1 MKQSMLKYFISIL
14 VLLVTISVT
23 AQKETATD
31 TLKSKDKYG
40 LRIGID
46 ISKPI
51 ISIFNDKIK
60 GFEILGDFRIK
71 KNVYA
76 AIELGTY
83 DRDTQEYFFSFNTK
97 GSYIKIGG
105 NYNLYENWPNMNNEI
120 FVGLRYG
127 LSNISQTLKSYTP
140 NIDGTYFEENT
151 ITPNQKF
158 DNLSAQWAEIVIGLK
173 VETLDNVYLGASIGL
188 KKLVDE
194 KEPTDFKNLYIPGF
208 ERVFS
213 NDTGFSFNYS
223 ISYLIP
229 IYKKNK

>member
-23 AQKETATD
+23 AQEETATD

-40 LRIGID
+40 LRLGID

-71 KNVYA
+71 RNVYA

-127 LSNISQTLKSYTP
+127 LSSFSQTLKSYTP

-173 VETLDNVYLGASIGL
+173 VETLDNVYLGVSIGL

-194 KEPTDFKNLYIPGF
+194 KEPTSFKNLYIPGF

>member
-23 AQKETATD
+23 AQEETATD
-31 TLKSKDKYG
+31 TIKSKDKYG
-40 LRIGID
+40 LRLGID

-60 GFEILGDFRIK
+60 GFEVLGDFRIK
-71 KNVYA
+71 KNLYA

-83 DRDTQEYFFSFNTK
+83 DRATQEDFFSFNTK
-97 GSYIKIGG
+97 GSYVKIGG

-127 LSNISQTLKSYTP
+127 FSSFSQTLESYTP

-151 ITPNQKF
+151 ITPNQEF

-173 VETLDNVYLGASIGL
+173 VETLTNVYLGASIGL

-194 KEPTDFKNLYIPGF
+194 KEPTNFKNLYIPGF

-229 IYKKNK
+229 IYKRNK

>member
-14 VLLVTISVT
+14 GLLVTISVS
-23 AQKETATD
+23 AQEEITTD
-31 TLKSKDKYG
+31 TIKSPDMYG
-40 LRIGID
+40 LRLGVD

-51 ISIFNDKIK
+51 ISIFNSKIK
-60 GFEILGDFRIK
+60 GIEILGDFRIK
-71 KNVYA
+71 KNLYA

-83 DRDTQEYFFSFNTK
+83 DRETQEDFFSFNTK
-97 GSYIKIGG
+97 GSFVKIGG
-105 NYNLYENWPNMNNEI
+105 NFNLYENWPNMNNEI

-127 LSNISQTLKSYTP
+127 FSSFSQTLESYTP
-140 NIDGTYFEENT
+140 NINGTYFEEIT
-151 ITPNQKF
+151 ISPNQEF
-158 DNLSAQWAEIVIGLK
+158 DNLSAQWVEFVIGLK
-173 VETLDNVYLGASIGL
+173 VETLENVYLGASVSL

-194 KEPTDFKNLYIPGF
+194 KEPIDFKNLYIPGF

-229 IYKKNK
+229 IYKRNR